1 MRVLV
6 TGATGPF
13 GRAVCRRLIAD
24 GHDVTAMARNKPRKL
39 VAGVEFEAGD
49 VRDVRA
55 VSNAVAGCDAVV
67 HLAWVVAPLKTEA
80 ETKEINLGGTRNI
93 LEAMAATGCKR
104 LVFSSSVLAY
114 GAVPGHPPMLT
125 ENDERRPPPEHFYAA
140 HKKSAEDMIDRS
152 GVDAVVVRAGIIA
165 GRDVDNTIFRFFSS
179 PALPVPDPDRRQ
191 QFVHTDDVA
200 RFTADAVSHSQSGA
214 VNITGAGSLTMR
226 EIAAAIGRPLIRV
239 PERALQRAIGAAWK
253 LGVSELAPG
262 EIGGLL
268 YMPIVDTT
276 RLREEWGF
284 SCAWSSR
291 DALEDMA
298 RASHGV
304 VTLGKKTFALPW
316 RISPDSPNHIGH
328 LRAVLLRRT
337 YADEVDRVQRDIA
350 RLTTDVDEDGGED
363 HRDVARRQLLTDV
376 AAHAALLARIGEQTH
391 MPRQAVERAVQASQ
405 AAEEGFSR

>member
-1 MRVLV
+1 MRILV

-13 GRAVCRRLIAD
+13 GRAVCRRLID
-24 GHDVTAMARNKPRKL
+24 GGHDVTAMARHRPQTL
-39 VAGVEFEAGD
+39 ADGVDFAAGD
-49 VRDVRA
+49 VRDAHA
-55 VSNAVAGCDAVV
+55 VTAAVAGCDAVV

-80 ETKEINLGGTRNI
+80 ETKEINLGGTRNV
-93 LEAMAATGCKR
+93 LDAMAATGCKR

-114 GAVPGHPPMLT
+114 GAVPGHPEKLT
-125 ENDERRPPPEHFYAA
+125 EDDERRPPREHFYAA
-140 HKKSAEDMIDRS
+140 HKKSAEDMIGGS
-152 GVDAVVVRAGIIA
+152 GVDAVLVRAGIIA

-200 RFTADAVSHSQSGA
+200 RFTADAVSHSRSGA

-226 EIAAAIGRPLIRV
+226 EIAGVIGRPLIRV
-239 PERALQRAIGAAWK
+239 PERVLQAAIGAAWK

-276 RLREEWGF
+276 RLRDAWGF

-291 DALEDMA
+291 AALEDMA

-304 VTLGKKTFALPW
+304 VTLGKKTVTLPW
-316 RISPDSPNHIGH
+316 RIQRGSSDHVGP

-337 YADEVDRVQRDIA
+337 YTDEVDRVDRDIT
-350 RLTTDVDEDGGED
+350 RLTSNFSGSEN
-363 HRDVARRQLLTDV
+363 HRDVARRQLLADV
-376 AAHAALLARIGEQTH
+376 GAHAEKLARIGERTG
-391 MPRQAVERAVQASQ
+391 MPRQAVERAVHASQ
-405 AAEEGFSR
+405 AATERFS

>member
-13 GRAVCRRLIAD
+13 GRAVSRRLLAA
-24 GHDVTAMARNKPRKL
+24 GHDVRAMARNRPQTL
-39 VAGVEFEAGD
+39 VDGVEFTVGD
-49 VRDVRA
+49 VRDSRA
-55 VSNAVAGCDAVV
+55 VTNALSQCDAVV
-67 HLAWVVAPLKTEA
+67 HLAWVVAPLRTEA

-93 LEAMAATGCKR
+93 LDAMAATGCQR

-125 ENDERRPPPEHFYAA
+125 EDDERRPPPEHFYAA
-140 HKKSAEDMIDRS
+140 HKKAAEDMIAGS
-152 GVDAVVVRAGIIA
+152 GVDAVLVRAGIIA

-191 QFVHTDDVA
+191 QFVHTEDVA
-200 RFTADAVSHSQSGA
+200 RFTADAVSHSRSGA

-226 EIAAAIGRPLIRV
+226 EIAGVIGRPLIRV
-239 PERALQRAIGAAWK
+239 PERALAAAVGGAWK

-284 SCAWSSR
+284 ECAWSSR

-304 VTLGKKTFALPW
+304 VTLGKKTFTLPW
-316 RISPDSPNHIGH
+316 RVPPASPSHVGFV
-328 LRAVLLRRT
+328 RAVLLRRT
-337 YADEVDRVQRDIA
+337 YAGEVDRVARDIA
-350 RLTTDVDEDGGED
+350 SLASDAGSAGKKP
-363 HRDVARRQLLTDV
+363 RDVARHQLLTDV
-376 AAHAALLARIGEQTH
+376 AAHAALLARIGEQTD
-391 MPRQAVERAVQASQ
+391 MPRQPVERAVHASQ
-405 AAEEGFSR
+405 AAKKGFSR

>member
-13 GRAVCRRLIAD
+13 GRAVSRRLLTA
-24 GHDVTAMARNKPRKL
+24 GHDVTAMARNRPQKL
-39 VAGVEFEAGD
+39 VDGVEFTAGD
-49 VRDVRA
+49 VRDSRA
-55 VSNAVAGCDAVV
+55 VSNALSGCDAVV

-93 LEAMAATGCKR
+93 LDAMAATGCQR

-114 GAVPGHPPMLT
+114 GAVPGHPEMLT
-125 ENDERRPPPEHFYAA
+125 EDDERRPPPNHFYAA
-140 HKKSAEDMIDRS
+140 HKKAAEDMIAGS
-152 GVDAVVVRAGIIA
+152 GVDAVLVRAGIIA

-191 QFVHTDDVA
+191 QFVHTEDVA
-200 RFTADAVSHSQSGA
+200 RFTADAVSHSRSGA

-226 EIAAAIGRPLIRV
+226 EIADVIGRPLIRV
-239 PERALQRAIGAAWK
+239 PERALAAAVGGAWK
-253 LGVSELAPG
+253 LGLSELAPG

-304 VTLGKKTFALPW
+304 VTLGKRTFTLPW
-316 RISPDSPNHIGH
+316 RVPPDSPSHAGPV
-328 LRAVLLRRT
+328 RAVFLRRT
-337 YADEVDRVQRDIA
+337 YADEVDRVARDIA
-350 RLTTDVDEDGGED
+350 RLTSDVDSVGEKP
-363 HRDVARRQLLTDV
+363 RDVARRRLITDV
-376 AAHAALLARIGEQTH
+376 AAHAALLARIGEHTD
-391 MPRQAVERAVQASQ
+391 MPRQVVERAVHASR
-405 AAEEGFSR
+405 AA

>member
-13 GRAVCRRLIAD
+13 GRAVCRLLLVA
-24 GHDVTAMARNKPRKL
+24 GHHVTAMARNRPQTR
-39 VAGVEFEAGD
+39 VDGIEFTAGD
-49 VRDVRA
+49 VRDSRA
-55 VSNAVAGCDAVV
+55 VANAVSGCDAVV

-80 ETKEINLGGTRNI
+80 ATEEINLGGTRNV
-93 LEAMAATGCKR
+93 LDAMAATGCQR

-125 ENDERRPPPEHFYAA
+125 ETDERRPPPEHFYAA
-140 HKKSAEDMIDRS
+140 HKKTAENMIGRS
-152 GVDAVVVRAGIIA
+152 GVDAVLVRAGIIA

-200 RFTADAVSHSQSGA
+200 RFTAGAVSHSRTGP

-226 EIAAAIGRPLIRV
+226 EIAAIIGRPLIRV
-239 PERALQRAIGAAWK
+239 PERVLQTAIGAAWK
-253 LGVSELAPG
+253 LGFSELAPG

-284 SCAWSSR
+284 TCAWSSR
-291 DALEDMA
+291 TALEDMA

-304 VTLGKKTFALPW
+304 ITLGKKTVTLPW
-316 RISPDSPNHIGH
+316 RIPSGSPDHVGP
-328 LRAVLLRRT
+328 LRAILLRRT
-337 YADEVDRVQRDIA
+337 YVDEVDRVVRDIGQLVSTVSA
-350 RLTTDVDEDGGED
+350 GEGPEAA
-363 HRDVARRQLLTDV
+363 ARRQLTLDM
-376 AAHAALLARIGEQTH
+376 AAHSALLARIGD
-391 MPRQAVERAVQASQ
+391 RAHLPPHLVARATQASE
-405 AAEEGFSR
+405 AAREGISS